1 MSSRIMEYMKK
12 AYREGILIPAFN
24 AAYPEMVKPICS
36 TLKNLNT
43 FGILEVARPDIEKFG
58 AKSFKVIFN
67 EYKNHADPEYVSL
80 HQDHVPVIDEDW
92 IEVDYKPLL
101 EEAIMLGFDS
111 VMVDGSRL
119 PLQDNIR
126 VTKEVVGMAHPKDIP
141 VEAELGSIL
150 GHEPGSLPPYEELFE
165 SGRCFTDPEDAKRF
179 VDETGVDWL
188 SVSVGNIHGA
198 ITGAAKDKKKLQAR
212 LSIEQL
218 KTIKSATGIPL
229 VLHGGSGI
237 KRDYLLKAIENGL
250 TKINI
255 GTDIRQ
261 AYEKVVRRTG
271 NIEKARD
278 EVSKVM
284 EYLIVEYYE
293 VKGSISKLRG

>member
-12 AYREGILIPAFN
+12 AYKEGILIPAFN
-24 AAYPEMVKPICS
+24 AAYPEMVKPICN
-36 TLKNLNT
+36 TLKSLNT

-58 AKSFKVIFN
+58 AKSFKVIFH
-67 EYKNHADPEYVSL
+67 EYKNYADPGYVSL

-92 IEVDYKPLL
+92 IEVDYKSLL

-119 PLQDNIR
+119 PLEDNIK

-141 VEAELGSIL
+141 VEAELGSVL
-150 GHEPGSLPPYEELFE
+150 GHERGPLPSYEELFE

-237 KRDYLLKAIENGL
+237 KREYLLKTIENGL

-261 AYEKVVRRTG
+261 AYEKSVRKTG

-293 VKGSISKLRG
+293 IKGSISKLRG